1 MGDHETRAELAVA
14 IKDSWQRCVDIL
26 NRRPN
31 PGKFTRILDNM
42 VGNFE
47 ALTLQYLTNEWKSI
61 VGKILVSI
69 KRDPRRT
76 VSAAEYRFCH
86 EKVQMLS
93 HAFRVVSMSFIMM
106 NTLFGIEFSNLRRE
120 EIIRSTKHV
129 VLLHISTQSR
139 IKELLTVNTLCAV
152 QGKNRVRDDI
162 LHSYCG
168 KVSVTNN
175 RTRISMIGYILDKE
189 NDKWKVRM
197 TNNIE
202 ILNHSSCF

>member
-61 VGKILVSI
+61 VGKILASL
-69 KRDPRRT
+69 KKDPRRI
-76 VSAAEYRFCH
+76 VLAAEYRFCH
-86 EKVQMLS
+86 EKVQIFYQT
-93 HAFRVVSMSFIMM
+93 FRVVY
-106 NTLFGIEFSNLRRE
+106 TLFGIEFSNLRRE
-120 EIIRSTKHV
+120 GIIGSTKNV
-129 VLLHISTQSR
+129 VLLHMLTQSR
-139 IKELLTVNTLCAV
+139 IKELLTTNTLCAV

-175 RTRISMIGYILDKE
+175 RTRISMIGNILEKE
-189 NDKWKVRM
+189 NDKWKIRM
-197 TNNIE
+197 ANNIK
-202 ILNHSSCF
+202 S